1 MIRPLPQTE
10 AKRRYGYLSMELA
23 LTLPILGIVLMGL
36 LEFTL
41 LFYGRTLVVEA
52 SRTGARVATMP
63 GVTPEEVDAA
73 IRQTLSPVMQDA
85 MTITVDPGED
95 SGDVVSVAVAVP
107 MRAASPDLLW
117 PIGFSLQGRELYSE
131 TRMLRE

>member
-1 MIRPLPQTE
+1 VIRPLPQTE

-63 GVTPEEVDAA
+63 GVTAEEVDAA

>member
-1 MIRPLPQTE
+1 
-10 AKRRYGYLSMELA
+10 
-23 LTLPILGIVLMGL
+23 
-36 LEFTL
+36 
-41 LFYGRTLVVEA
+41 
-52 SRTGARVATMP
+52 
-63 GVTPEEVDAA
+63 VTPEEVDAA